1 MMPADPATNEEHP
14 MPTTNLRPAAQGT
27 GGPEPDPAGGHQ
39 MDSRKM
45 WVMMIGCCLAI
56 PLALIIGGA
65 SLGGLAGASPW
76 LIGVG
81 VILAVAL
88 VVAHRI
94 SSDPRCDNPS
104 DRRS

>member
-14 MPTTNLRPAAQGT
+14 MPTTNPRPAAQGT

-39 MDSRKM
+39 MDSRMM

-65 SLGGLAGASPW
+65 SFAGLAGASPW
-76 LIGVG
+76 LIGLG

-88 VVAHRI
+88 LVVR
-94 SSDPRCDNPS
+94 
-104 DRRS
+104 RRSADAHCDMPTDRDG